1 MYVSVHV
8 YQYYAHY
15 IVHYSYTISILP
27 IYFYFFRRC
36 TAQRSSPMIVGL
48 LLTAHCTTAASV
60 CVQQT
65 DTHAPC
71 KSVP

>member
-8 YQYYAHY
+8 YQYYAQY

-27 IYFYFFRRC
+27 ISFYFFRRC
-36 TAQRSSPMIVGL
+36 TAQRSSPLLVGL
-48 LLTAHCTTAASV
+48 LPTAHCTRPPSM

-65 DTHAPC
+65 HMLIV
-71 KSVP
+71 SLFHR